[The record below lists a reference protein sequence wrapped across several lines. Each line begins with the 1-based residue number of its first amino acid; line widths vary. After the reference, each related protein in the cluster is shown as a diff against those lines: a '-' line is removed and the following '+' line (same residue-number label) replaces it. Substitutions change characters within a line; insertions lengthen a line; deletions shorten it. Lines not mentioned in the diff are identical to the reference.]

1 MWTHII
7 AWTVSTVAAIY
18 WCAGVLGSYNAVC
31 NSMHRSNA
39 AQACRVLARPRTLYI
54 WVPILSAT
62 LGATLAFLTA
72 SLTTVMMVAVYVSIP
87 YSIGV
92 DIAGGLGV
100 GQAVIICYFHL
111 GRFSGDDS
119 MK

>member
-1 MWTHII
+1 MSDVTVEDVRMLTTFPEMWTHII

-18 WCAGVLGSYNAVC
+18 WCAGVL
-31 NSMHRSNA
+31 
-39 AQACRVLARPRTLYI
+39 ACRVLARPRTLYI